1 MPFPPTS
8 GLDHVTDHRLLLADR
23 AMLRFHLLA
32 IPLLTLALASG
43 CSHRTPAEQATQL
56 ADEITTLRAG
66 LPADPTADEAPVI
79 AKPAKRAARA
89 YTALQELQTRNPAD
103 PAVAAARTA
112 AEPAAIE
119 IRRIHRLA
127 TERHD
132 LSELMG
138 GLKVRAY
145 RATRTVVVPRLLD
158 TLAAAARQAADADF
172 AKLPRFVREGATV
185 AAQLADVWPT
195 ETTAE
200 NEVPPLTR
208 ADWLRAAEQ
217 LETFNRA
224 EPAELSL
231 GLGIAYGAL
240 GKSSFALVELD
251 RATAGQ
257 FSEPEYADIV
267 PLVRA
272 LVYSRLG
279 FTELATRE
287 ITRLSGDT
295 EQGRQLLALGH
306 LTIAYLHSR
315 EKDWKQVDRSLGEAV
330 RIWPNNPL
338 VVYLSGERLLADG
351 SKEQALE
358 TFAKAANSTDA
369 AWIAP
374 LLEKRVRS
382 VRDSRGD
389 APPLFLDNGFLVES
403 TLRLLFQEIRRKAT
417 GQKLARFLDT
427 AQQLPALLDLDKHA
441 APAVTQP

>member
-1 MPFPPTS
+1 MRRHLPFAC
-8 GLDHVTDHRLLLADR
+8 LLLPLVLVSACSRRPPAEEAAQLAAEISTLR
-23 AMLRFHLLA
+23 A
-32 IPLLTLALASG
+32 TLPSDP
-43 CSHRTPAEQATQL
+43 TAEQAS
-56 ADEITTLRAG
+56 A
-66 LPADPTADEAPVI
+66 I

-89 YTALQELQTRNPAD
+89 YTALQELQTENPAD
-103 PAVAAARTA
+103 SAVAAARTE
-112 AEPAAIE
+112 AEPVAIE

-132 LSELMG
+132 LSDLMG

-145 RATRTVVVPRLLD
+145 RATRTVVVPGILD
-158 TLAAAARQAADADF
+158 TLAAAARQAAETDF
-172 AKLPRFVREGATV
+172 AKLPALVREGATL
-185 AAQLADVWPT
+185 AANLADVWPA
-195 ETTAE
+195 EATTGDAA
-200 NEVPPLTR
+200 PPLTR
-208 ADWLRAAEQ
+208 ADWQRAAER
-217 LETFNRA
+217 LEAFNRA
-224 EPAELSL
+224 EPAELAL

-240 GKSSFALVELD
+240 GKSGFALVELD
-251 RATAGQ
+251 RAAAGQ
-257 FSEPEYADIV
+257 FSEPEYAEIV

-287 ITRLSGDT
+287 IARLGGDT

-351 SKEQALE
+351 RKEQALE
-358 TFAKAANSTDA
+358 TFAQAATGTDA
-369 AWIAP
+369 AWLAP
-374 LLEKRVRS
+374 LLEKRVRA

-389 APPLFLDNGFLVES
+389 VPPLFLDNGFIVES

-417 GQKLARFLDT
+417 GQRLARFLDA
-427 AQQLPALLDLDKHA
+427 AQRLPALLSPDEKVEPA
-441 APAVTQP
+441 AAQP